1 MWTSFY
7 IGAIAILAFLM
18 PIYPQSLGHIVAFI
32 LLLYLGQ
39 KNKLKSAGLI
49 LSNKAIVCSIVLW
62 LLYLI
67 SIVYSE
73 DKTEAWNIFPTKLVL
88 ILFPIILSPLLSMAH
103 NGIHKIKR
111 AFIYGCVLSV
121 IINLVF
127 ASYNFGV
134 EQIRIQQH
142 LYVEHY
148 GINYFLS
155 SRLSRL
161 MHPGYWSMYL
171 NWAAALLLFAPS
183 ILLNQR
189 IKNAALFALVLGIV
203 LSASKAG
210 IISMVFILAAWVIC
224 KLKSPNKTSPYL
236 KYIVIAGVL
245 IPMILMRIAPEYGN
259 RFINTFRVFS
269 NKPIEHNTQESNA
282 LRLIS
287 WNAAIKII
295 KSHPALGVGLGDV
308 RNELKIIY
316 KKENQEVAYT
326 KALNAHN
333 QFLQTSVGIG
343 LPGLIALLGMLL
355 FFILSS
361 FQNRYK
367 LGIVLG
373 VLVFINLLFESML
386 ETQAGIL
393 FIVFWIIIEMA
404 QLLIGQT
411 RDRKKLL

>member
-1 MWTSFY
+1 
-7 IGAIAILAFLM
+7 
-18 PIYPQSLGHIVAFI
+18 
-32 LLLYLGQ
+32 
-39 KNKLKSAGLI
+39 
-49 LSNKAIVCSIVLW
+49 
-62 LLYLI
+62 
-67 SIVYSE
+67 
-73 DKTEAWNIFPTKLVL
+73 
-88 ILFPIILSPLLSMAH
+88 
-103 NGIHKIKR
+103 
-111 AFIYGCVLSV
+111 
-121 IINLVF
+121 
-127 ASYNFGV
+127 
-134 EQIRIQQH
+134 
-142 LYVEHY
+142 
-148 GINYFLS
+148 
-155 SRLSRL
+155 
-161 MHPGYWSMYL
+161 
-171 NWAAALLLFAPS
+171 
-183 ILLNQR
+183 
-189 IKNAALFALVLGIV
+189 V

-210 IISMVFILAAWVIC
+210 IISMVFILAAWVIS

-236 KYIVIAGVL
+236 KYIFIAGVL

-287 WNAAIKII
+287 WNAAIEII

-361 FQNRYK
+361 YHNRYK

-393 FIVFWIIIEMA
+393 FIVFWIIIELA
-404 QLLIGQT
+404 QLLIGQN